1 MMGLAAQQ
9 EDVSEDPLAKLGYKP
24 LSAPDTPGSR
34 YNFDLARVQAM
45 ATAQVNRRDS
55 NVEKV
60 PLTESTGYWLALYF
74 AFNLGLTLYN
84 KVVLVN
90 FPFPYVS
97 VVEHRNDK
105 MLRSIVDSDRV
116 PCTERMCWMLH
127 CTGERGICKRGR
139 HYDMVFSADSSPD
152 SGKANIQGE
161 FDHGGLLRT
170 LHYQHCC

>member
-9 EDVSEDPLAKLGYKP
+9 EDVAEDPLTKLGYKP
-24 LSAPDTPGSR
+24 LTAPDTPGSS
-34 YNFDLARVQAM
+34 YNFNLAHVQAM
-45 ATAQVNRRDS
+45 ATAQINRRDS

-97 VVEHRNDK
+97 DVERRMSGTLIFGIDF
-105 MLRSIVDSDRV
+105 DRV
-116 PCTERMCWMLH
+116 SCTERMCRMLH
-127 CTGERGICKRGR
+127 RTRERGFCERGR
-139 HYDMVFSADSSPD
+139 RVCPD
-152 SGKANIQGE
+152 H
-161 FDHGGLLRT
+161 F
-170 LHYQHCC
+170 

>member
-24 LSAPDTPGSR
+24 LTAPDTPGSP
-34 YNFDLARVQAM
+34 YNFNLARVQAL
-45 ATAQVNRRDS
+45 ATAQINRRDS

-97 VVEHRNDK
+97 DVER
-105 MLRSIVDSDRV
+105 
-116 PCTERMCWMLH
+116 RMSGTL
-127 CTGERGICKRGR
+127 IFVGR
-139 HYDMVFSADSSPD
+139 
-152 SGKANIQGE
+152 
-161 FDHGGLLRT
+161 L
-170 LHYQHCC
+170 